1 MEKPDHVEAVKPDLQ
16 SDSGGEAIVD
26 AWCGDDLVGV
36 FEHAAELGGR
46 TDAVGGVD
54 LFGGH
59 GVCVAV
65 LLLCGTV

>member
-1 MEKPDHVEAVKPDLQ
+1 MKAYHVETVKPDLQ
-16 SDSGGEAIVD
+16 SNSSGKPIVD
-26 AWCGDDLVGV
+26 AGCGDDLVGV

-46 TDAVGGVD
+46 AEAVGRVD

-59 GVCVAV
+59 GVGVAV